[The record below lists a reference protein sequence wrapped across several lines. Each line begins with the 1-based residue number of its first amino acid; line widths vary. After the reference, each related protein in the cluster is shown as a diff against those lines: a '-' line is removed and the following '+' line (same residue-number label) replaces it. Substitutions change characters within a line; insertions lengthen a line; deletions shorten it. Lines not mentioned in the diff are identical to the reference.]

1 MPPPSCRP
9 PPTIANGCSFCDL
22 CPFAVTHLHGTGLVS
37 QQPRAARDGL
47 VSWVQA
53 INRPLSEATQPGADS
68 ALGAG
73 STRSPLV
80 RHLNAARTTVG
91 NDGQRRAGGSKVP
104 AAGELRAGG
113 AAAGRTQPAGLP
125 HGRARAN
132 EAHARRLTRRV
143 SCSAL
148 PRCTSTHS
156 PALEAHAMS
165 SSDRAARPPCLVD
178 QSTILFFAGRGR
190 LLRSCVEHLW
200 KDSERRMNGGSRDGD
215 GGDQELLEV
224 VPVRI
229 PSTPPHSARACVG
242 GAAGG
247 AGSARTLRRPAP
259 ARKARLRSGR
269 LASPG
274 RREEINVSGLS
285 SSSSSRARLSHGQ
298 PRPTAAGRPACL
310 SRAVLGWATC
320 GVGLLQPAARSS
332 CWSCVGRM

>member
-1 MPPPSCRP
+1 MGSAVPVAARSQLRASCGQEVQQPEGRSPLDCHMAGRAPTKRMRGDSHAESPAPRCRAVPARTHLRSRLTPCP
-9 PPTIANGCSFCDL
+9 PPTGPPARLALSIKAQFC
-22 CPFAVTHLHGTGLVS
+22 FSRGG
-37 QQPRAARDGL
+37 
-47 VSWVQA
+47 
-53 INRPLSEATQPGADS
+53 E
-68 ALGAG
+68 
-73 STRSPLV
+73 
-80 RHLNAARTTVG
+80 
-91 NDGQRRAGGSKVP
+91 AGGEGVFS
-104 AAGELRAGG
+104 
-113 AAAGRTQPAGLP
+113 
-125 HGRARAN
+125 
-132 EAHARRLTRRV
+132 
-143 SCSAL
+143 
-148 PRCTSTHS
+148 
-156 PALEAHAMS
+156 
-165 SSDRAARPPCLVD
+165 
-178 QSTILFFAGRGR
+178 
-190 LLRSCVEHLW
+190 RSCVEHLW

-310 SRAVLGWATC
+310 SCAVCWAGRPAVSACCSPLRAAAAG
-320 GVGLLQPAARSS
+320 PALAG
-332 CWSCVGRM
+332 CD